1 MVPYKLRGDI
11 GNLDP
16 WGTPED
22 LGAETLEGTPQLFGR
37 FDHGG
42 LDTPFSAGVYEATRG
57 KFKAPYPFS
66 EHATVLEGEVV
77 LTDSAGNSK
86 TYGPGDSWF
95 IEKGET
101 IIWDIRSDSVRKSFL
116 LRTSD

>member
-1 MVPYKLRGDI
+1 MVPYELRGDI

-66 EHATVLEGEVV
+66 EHATVLEGERRQQQDVWTGRQLV
-77 LTDSAGNSK
+77 HRKGGDHNLGHKVRFGSQELSA
-86 TYGPGDSWF
+86 
-95 IEKGET
+95 
-101 IIWDIRSDSVRKSFL
+101 
-116 LRTSD
+116 